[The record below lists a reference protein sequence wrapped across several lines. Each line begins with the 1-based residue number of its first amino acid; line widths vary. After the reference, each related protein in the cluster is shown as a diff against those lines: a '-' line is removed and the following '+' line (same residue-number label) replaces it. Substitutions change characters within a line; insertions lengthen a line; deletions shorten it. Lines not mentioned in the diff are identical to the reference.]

1 MLPVLPAFLEVSRLQ
16 DGPLLVEGE
25 SVRATVLAIR
35 EDGRLVVLVK
45 GTPLTA
51 VSEVGRLPVGQVLQ
65 ARVEALGDRL
75 LLRLAPPLA
84 GSPAGAAL
92 SADRLAALLKLLLP
106 ADPSVVDS
114 LGRLLAGLQGAAA
127 MPAEATGA
135 ARAAHL
141 AAELA
146 ALVSQLTLPPGPL
159 SAERVRDTLLAL
171 GLQYEH
177 ELAQQVLRTG
187 CLVPDPGEPT
197 LKAWVLAVLAQFA
210 GREPAE
216 PSSWGLALARLA
228 QALDRLQALNA
239 LNAQTGLPLV
249 VELPLSWGGASP
261 AWLAIE
267 RRESEGG
274 AGGGP
279 ARRLSLAMALEL
291 DGLGAVRIHAT
302 LTGRRIGVRV
312 LVEGAEVERAVTALL
327 PVLGEG
333 LAAQGFDVEALAA
346 GTADRETLR
355 GEDLRAKLIPELGLV
370 NVRA

>member
-1 MLPVLPAFLEVSRLQ
+1 MLPALPAVLEVSRLQ
-16 DGPLLVEGE
+16 EGPLLAEGE
-25 SVRATVLAIR
+25 SVQATVLATR

-51 VSEVGRLPVGQVLQ
+51 VSEVGPLPVGQVLQ
-65 ARVEALGDRL
+65 ARVESLGDRL
-75 LLRLAPPLA
+75 RLRLEPPLA

-92 SADRLAALLKLLLP
+92 STDRLAALLKLLLP
-106 ADPSVVDS
+106 ADQSVVDS
-114 LGRLLAGLQGAAA
+114 LGRLLAGLRSAAA
-127 MPAEATGA
+127 TPAEAPGA
-135 ARAAHL
+135 ARASHL
-141 AAELA
+141 AAELT
-146 ALVSQLTLPPGPL
+146 ALVSQLALPPGPL
-159 SAERVRDTLLAL
+159 SAERVRDALLAL

-177 ELAQQVLRTG
+177 GLARQVLHTG
-187 CLVPDPGEPT
+187 RLVQDPGEPT
-197 LKAWVLAVLAQFA
+197 LKAWVLAVLARFA

-249 VELPLSWGGASP
+249 IELPLSWGGASP
-261 AWLAIE
+261 VWLAVE

-274 AGGGP
+274 AGGDQ
-279 ARRLSLAMALEL
+279 ARRLSVMMALEL

-302 LTGRRIGVRV
+302 LTGWRIGVRV
-312 LVEGAEVERAVTALL
+312 LVEGAEVERAVIALL
-327 PVLGEG
+327 PVLGKG
-333 LAAQGFDVEALAA
+333 LAAQGFDVEALTA

-370 NVRA
+370 TVRA